1 MQEFVA
7 YNANT
12 KDLLSNLA
20 EQENLLSAMQQCAH
34 DDFVVL
40 SREIKPIFDK
50 AKTYF
55 ESKGKKGDVQKMFL
69 TNMWQII
76 LDLQFHDIIR
86 QKMEHIQLAVKNMKA
101 ELKLQELELLLA
113 KDEVMTLH
121 NKQVDYN

>member
-1 MQEFVA
+1 MSE
-7 YNANT
+7 

-40 SREIKPIFDK
+40 RREIKPIIDK